1 MLRVCSC
8 VYVVVV
14 VTVVVVEKQQ
24 TPIFFVLL
32 CNVGMC
38 FERGF
43 YITREIG
50 YKGHC
55 FTLAVEY
62 KTLSINV
69 QCSFFLH
76 LISLFCFFWPLKMFS
91 KRFHV
96 AILFS
101 EFNFVLLYCATLE
114 HIVYYSQPTKPRMY
128 SKKSISFHHNRI
140 CNINFCHTNCGNILI
155 IFKVIALSLLTF
167 NERLPFPAFYYL
179 F

>member
-1 MLRVCSC
+1 MFVFFFFVIFRVDAEGLLL
-8 VYVVVV
+8 YVCCCCCHRCCCG
-14 VTVVVVEKQQ
+14 EAAN
-24 TPIFFVLL
+24 PNFFFVLL

-43 YITREIG
+43 YITSEIG

-128 SKKSISFHHNRI
+128 SKKKYF
-140 CNINFCHTNCGNILI
+140 
-155 IFKVIALSLLTF
+155 LS
-167 NERLPFPAFYYL
+167 P
-179 F
+179 